1 MEKERHDIMYSFQSR
16 VRYSELNHQKEILDC
31 SSIINYFQDCST
43 FQSEDLNRG
52 LSYLQSENRVWLL
65 NSWYLQILSPA
76 RLGDNINIGTWAY
89 DFKGFYGYRNFI
101 MEDDQKKVLAVANSI
116 WVYLDTETKRPAK
129 IPSDYAETSGYGFA
143 PPYPME
149 QVTRKIE
156 LPDNFV
162 TYPSYPVIKSNIDS
176 YNHVNNGQYIKMAEE
191 YLPDHFMVAS
201 MRVEYRSQAVQGN
214 IIVPMVANN
223 NNVVTVVLADIE
235 QKPYAILEF
244 HGNILR

>member
-1 MEKERHDIMYSFQSR
+1 MYSFQSR
-16 VRYSELNHQKEILDC
+16 VRYSELNHHKEILDC

-52 LSYLQSENRVWLL
+52 LSFLQAENRVWLL
-65 NSWYLQILSPA
+65 NSWHLQMINPA
-76 RLGDNINIGTWAY
+76 RLGDIITIGTWAY

-101 MEDDQKKVLAVANSI
+101 MEDNNKSVLAVANSI
-116 WVYLDTETKRPAK
+116 WVYLDTETKHPAR
-129 IPSDYAETSGYGFA
+129 IPHDYAITSGYGFA

-156 LPDNFV
+156 LPEDF
-162 TYPSYPVIKSNIDS
+162 TIHPSFHVIKSNIDS

-191 YLPDHFMVAS
+191 YLPENFMVSS
-201 MRVEYRSQAVQGN
+201 MRVEYRSQAVLGN
-214 IIVPMVANN
+214 TIVPMVANKN
-223 NNVVTVVLADIE
+223 NIFTVVLADDE

-244 HGNILR
+244 KSNNYDK